1 MRILLILWFSY
12 AGLKGWSAEAYTVLG
27 TPGGD
32 HVVVRLGSLPV
43 SFALAHIAVP
53 ANQQAAAQTVLTSML
68 TGKRVEVLYVTDFGT
83 DLNGAARVQILL
95 GKTNVNEELVAR
107 GLASYQAVK
116 EGSAAEGAIK
126 RAQDKAKKAGV
137 GMWQANPA
145 TAIATTPAVASTTV
159 ASTTVARAANQ
170 TVAAKGPFCSEI
182 DNNFYYASGAREV
195 ANVSSQRLIYYAD
208 EATAAKAGKKKAI
221 KVETVKRG
229 RTVSDAD
236 SAYQLGKD
244 ITSQAVDAGNT
255 TARDELY
262 EKAYVS
268 LTQAMQIY
276 SDLVDQHPQD
286 EVLGSKLQQCMQLRY
301 GTVKMRRFTH

>member
-12 AGLKGWSAEAYTVLG
+12 VGIKGWSAEVYTVLG

-32 HVVVRLGSLPV
+32 HVVVQLGSLPV
-43 SFALAHIAVP
+43 SFALAHVAVP
-53 ANQQAAAQTVLTSML
+53 ANQQAAAQTVLASML

-137 GMWQANPA
+137 GMWQANPVA
-145 TAIATTPAVASTTV
+145 AIATTSAVATSAV
-159 ASTTVARAANQ
+159 ATSAVARAAPQ

-195 ANVSSQRLIYYAD
+195 ANVSPQRLIYYAD
-208 EATAAKAGKKKAI
+208 EATAVKAGKKKSI

-229 RTVSDAD
+229 RTLSDAD
-236 SAYQLGKD
+236 SAYQLGKE
-244 ITSQAVDAGNT
+244 IAAQAVDAGNT
-255 TARDELY
+255 AARDELY
-262 EKAYVS
+262 EKAYAS

-276 SDLVDQHPQD
+276 SDLVDQQPQD
-286 EVLGSKLQQCMQLRY
+286 EVLSSKLQQCMQLRY